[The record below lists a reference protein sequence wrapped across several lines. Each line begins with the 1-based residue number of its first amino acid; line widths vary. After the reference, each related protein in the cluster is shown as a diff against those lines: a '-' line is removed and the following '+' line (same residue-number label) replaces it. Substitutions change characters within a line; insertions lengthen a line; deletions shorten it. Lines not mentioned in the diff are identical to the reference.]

1 MEKKMLEGL
10 IKKYKLPENEHKV
23 ILDALETRIFL
34 NKTSEQNPSIM
45 FVIGQPGC
53 GKTTFI
59 QNTDLSSYT
68 NINSDDYRGLNKYS
82 DEILDKY
89 PTYYTKFTNFDA
101 HLWGD
106 ELFSYAINNGYSVL
120 REKAPV
126 DYSLLET
133 IKTIPNNCDILINVV
148 VTGNLSSLLATRERY
163 EKGILK
169 SKNARLSNIEA
180 HNKCYELLP
189 DFIKKSLLLGARVN
203 YIVPRDN
210 GFKTISVG
218 NDCLNLLDK
227 LRQESND
234 QVSVSYVARMNDI
247 KKAMVARSAPQEQFD
262 ELEKIE
268 KVYYEVVNNKC
279 FRNNG
284 LEQSESER

>member
-1 MEKKMLEGL
+1 MENEILERL
-10 IKKYKLPENEHKV
+10 IENYKLLENEHQAILNELKV
-23 ILDALETRIFL
+23 RIFF
-34 NKTSEQNPSIM
+34 NKSSENNQSIM
-45 FVIGQPGC
+45 FVVGQPRC

-68 NINSDDYRGLNKYS
+68 NINSDDYRSLSKYS
-82 DEILDKY
+82 DEILDTY

-106 ELFSYAINNGYSVL
+106 ELFSYAMNNGYSVL

-126 DYSLLET
+126 DYSLFET
-133 IKTIPNNCDILINVV
+133 IKTIPNNCDTLINVV

-189 DFIKKSLLLGARVN
+189 DFIKQCLLLGARVN
-203 YIVPRDN
+203 YVVPRNN
-210 GFKTISVG
+210 GFRTISVG
-218 NDCLNLLDK
+218 NDYLSLLEK
-227 LRQESND
+227 LRQDSND
-234 QVSVSYVARMNDI
+234 QVSANYVTRMR
-247 KKAMVARSAPQEQFD
+247 V
-262 ELEKIE
+262 
-268 KVYYEVVNNKC
+268 
-279 FRNNG
+279 
-284 LEQSESER
+284 